1 MAISVLKQAL
11 EIEELVGSRQ
21 GQALLRA
28 EAIVP
33 GAGRDAIETLMSE
46 ASLVIGQVDVQEG
59 RVVLEGTALC
69 QAVYRQGEEAAL
81 RSLTAQAQL
90 NHAFELPGAAGDMPC
105 RVAGEVEH
113 VEAKYENGHMVF
125 LVSVGLKLQV
135 WKLTPAEIVTGI
147 EGSPALETDS
157 ETVRSVRLAAEAGAD
172 TLLNET
178 VSLPA
183 ALNARAALM
192 SWGTVTIEGVEPDLG
207 GVRVHGKLNVEALV
221 SSGVAGR
228 PVALIKVPLS
238 FERLVEMPDWLVEN
252 VYATAHLDR
261 LDARVETDDE
271 DDATDGE
278 DDADLRIEADVA
290 LSVKAVTAS
299 EAAALSDAY
308 VTRGPS
314 LKIETQAISPCV
326 AIERA
331 QVSEA
336 FRGTLLLPENAPGAG
351 TVLAVRVRPVVGGW
365 GVDAGRTTIDGVLE
379 ATVLYMPGGSD
390 RISSAQSELP
400 FSLQVQG
407 ELDDS
412 SWVTVEALSAEAN
425 ALMSDRLE
433 LRCLLSVSAET
444 RVTKEYRLLSGAQ
457 EGEDVKKRPGIV
469 LFWPGCDD
477 DIWSIGKR
485 YNVSVE
491 DVRAMNGGTDII
503 RQGKALVLKI

>member
-46 ASLVIGQVDVQEG
+46 ANLVIGQVDVQEG
-59 RVVLEGTALC
+59 RVVLEGTAHC
-69 QAVYRQGEEAAL
+69 QAVYRQGGEATL

-90 NHAFELPGAAGDMPC
+90 NHAFELPGAARDMPC

-125 LVSVGLKLQV
+125 LVSVGLKLQL
-135 WKLTPAEIVTGI
+135 WRLTPAEIVTGI
-147 EGSPALETDS
+147 EGVESLET
-157 ETVRSVRLAAEAGAD
+157 ETETIRSVRLAAEAGVE
-172 TLLNET
+172 TLVSET
-178 VSLPA
+178 IALPA
-183 ALNARAALM
+183 ALDARTALM
-192 SWGTVTIEGVEPDLG
+192 DWATVTVEGVSADLG
-207 GVRVHGKLNVEALV
+207 GVLVRGKVNVEALIG
-221 SSGVAGR
+221 SGVTGR

-238 FERLVEMPDWLVEN
+238 FERLVEMPDWLCEN
-252 VYATAHLDR
+252 VYATARINR
-261 LDARVETDDE
+261 LDTRVEESEEDE
-271 DDATDGE
+271 DAE
-278 DDADLRIEADVA
+278 MRIEAEVA
-290 LSVKAVTAS
+290 ISVKAIAAS
-299 EAAALSDAY
+299 EAEALADAY
-308 VTRGPS
+308 TTRGPS
-314 LKIETQAISPCV
+314 LNVQTQTLTPCV
-326 AIERA
+326 SIERA
-331 QVSEA
+331 QASEA
-336 FRGTLLLPENAPGAG
+336 FHGTLLLPENAPGAG

-390 RISSAQSELP
+390 RVASAQSEMP
-400 FSLQVQG
+400 FSVSVQG

-412 SWVTVEALSAEAN
+412 SWVTVEAASAEAN

-433 LRCLLSVSAET
+433 LRCVLDVGAET
-444 RVTKEYRLLSGAQ
+444 RVTRAYRLLSDAE

-469 LFWPGCDD
+469 LFWPGEEDD
-477 DIWSIGKR
+477 VWSIGKR

-491 DVRAMNGGTDII
+491 DVRAMNGGTDVI
-503 RQGKALVLKI
+503 RQGRALVLKI

>member
-113 VEAKYENGHMVF
+113 VEARYENGHMVF

-147 EGSPALETDS
+147 EGSPALETET
-157 ETVRSVRLAAEAGAD
+157 ETVRSVRLAAESGVD
-172 TLLNET
+172 TLLSET

-183 ALNARAALM
+183 ALDARAALM
-192 SWGTVTIEGVEPDLG
+192 GWGTMTVEGVEPDLG
-207 GVRVHGKLNVEALV
+207 GVRVRGKLHVEALV
-221 SSGVAGR
+221 SSGVSGR

-252 VYATAHLDR
+252 VYATARLNHLET
-261 LDARVETDDE
+261 RVEASEDDDE
-271 DDATDGE
+271 
-278 DDADLRIEADVA
+278 ADVDMRIEAEVHI
-290 LSVKAVTAS
+290 SVKAVTAT
-299 EAAALSDAY
+299 EAAALTDAY
-308 VTRGPS
+308 ATKGPS
-314 LKIETQAISPCV
+314 LKIETQQLTPCV

-331 QVSEA
+331 QASEA
-336 FRGTLLLPENAPGAG
+336 FRGTLLLPEDAPGAG

-390 RISSAQSELP
+390 RLSSAQSELP
-400 FSLQVQG
+400 FSAQVQG

-433 LRCLLSVSAET
+433 LRCLLSISAET
-444 RVTKEYRLLSGAQ
+444 RVTREYSLLSDAQ

-469 LFWPGCDD
+469 LFWPGCGD

-491 DVRAMNGGTDII
+491 DVRAMNGGTDVI
-503 RQGKALVLKI
+503 REGKALVLKI

>member
-46 ASLVIGQVDVQEG
+46 ADLVIGQVDVQEG
-59 RVVLEGTALC
+59 RVVLEGTAHC
-69 QAVYRQGEEAAL
+69 QAVYRQGGEASL

-135 WKLTPAEIVTGI
+135 WKLTPAEIVTGV
-147 EGSPALETDS
+147 EGSPALETES
-157 ETVRSVRLAAEAGAD
+157 ETVRSVRLAAESDVD
-172 TLLNET
+172 TLLSET

-183 ALNARAALM
+183 ALDAQTALM
-192 SWGTVTIEGVEPDLG
+192 SWGTVVVEGVEPDLG
-207 GVRVHGKLNVEALV
+207 GVRVRGKLNVEALV
-221 SSGVAGR
+221 ASGVAGR
-228 PVALIKVPLS
+228 PVALIKVPLA

-252 VYATAHLDR
+252 VYATAR
-261 LDARVETDDE
+261 LQRLETRVETGEEDDE
-271 DDATDGE
+271 
-278 DDADLRIEADVA
+278 ADVDMRIEAEVNV
-290 LSVKAVTAS
+290 SVKAVTAS
-299 EAAALSDAY
+299 EAAALTDAY
-308 VTRGPS
+308 ATRGPS
-314 LKIETQAISPCV
+314 VQIEMQEITPCVSIERTQA
-326 AIERA
+326 
-331 QVSEA
+331 SEA

-390 RISSAQSELP
+390 RVASAQSEMP

-433 LRCLLSVSAET
+433 LRCLLNVAAET

-469 LFWPGCDD
+469 LFWPGSDD

-491 DVRAMNGGTDII
+491 DVRAMNGGTDVI

>member
-46 ASLVIGQVDVQEG
+46 ADLVIGQVDVQEG
-59 RVVLEGTALC
+59 RVVLEGTAHC
-69 QAVYRQGEEAAL
+69 QAVYRQGGEASL

-135 WKLTPAEIVTGI
+135 WKLTPAEIVTGV
-147 EGSPALETDS
+147 EGSPALETES
-157 ETVRSVRLAAEAGAD
+157 ETVRSVRLAAESDVD
-172 TLLNET
+172 TLLSET
-178 VSLPA
+178 VLPA
-183 ALNARAALM
+183 GGARRADGADELGHGGGRGRGAGSGRRARARQTQCGSA
-192 SWGTVTIEGVEPDLG
+192 G
-207 GVRVHGKLNVEALV
+207 GKR
-221 SSGVAGR
+221 R
-228 PVALIKVPLS
+228 RRPPVALIKVPLA

-252 VYATAHLDR
+252 VYATAR
-261 LDARVETDDE
+261 LQRLETRVETGEEDDE
-271 DDATDGE
+271 
-278 DDADLRIEADVA
+278 ADVDMRIEAEVNV
-290 LSVKAVTAS
+290 SVKAVTAS
-299 EAAALSDAY
+299 EAAALTDAY
-308 VTRGPS
+308 ATRGPS
-314 LKIETQAISPCV
+314 VQIEMQEITPCV
-326 AIERA
+326 AIERTQA
-331 QVSEA
+331 SEA

-390 RISSAQSELP
+390 RVASAQSEMP

-433 LRCLLSVSAET
+433 LRCLLNVAAET

-469 LFWPGCDD
+469 LFWPGSDD

-491 DVRAMNGGTDII
+491 DVRAMNGGTDVI

>member
-46 ASLVIGQVDVQEG
+46 ADLVIGQVDVQEG
-59 RVVLEGTALC
+59 RVVLEGTAHC
-69 QAVYRQGEEAAL
+69 QAVYRQGGEASL

-135 WKLTPAEIVTGI
+135 WKLTPAEIVTGV
-147 EGSPALETDS
+147 EGSPALETES
-157 ETVRSVRLAAEAGAD
+157 ETVRSVRLAAESDVD
-172 TLLNET
+172 TLLSET

-183 ALNARAALM
+183 ALDAQTALM
-192 SWGTVTIEGVEPDLG
+192 SWGTVVVEGVEPDLG
-207 GVRVHGKLNVEALV
+207 GVRVRGKLNVEALV
-221 SSGVAGR
+221 ASGVAGR
-228 PVALIKVPLS
+228 PVALIKVPLA

-252 VYATAHLDR
+252 VYATAR
-261 LDARVETDDE
+261 LQRLETRVETGEEDDE
-271 DDATDGE
+271 
-278 DDADLRIEADVA
+278 ADVDMRIEAEVNV
-290 LSVKAVTAS
+290 SVKAVTAS
-299 EAAALSDAY
+299 EAAALTDAY
-308 VTRGPS
+308 ATRGPS
-314 LKIETQAISPCV
+314 VQIEMQEITPCVSIERTQA
-326 AIERA
+326 
-331 QVSEA
+331 SEA

-390 RISSAQSELP
+390 RVASAQSEMP

-433 LRCLLSVSAET
+433 LRCLLNVAAET

-469 LFWPGCDD
+469 LFWPGGDD

-491 DVRAMNGGTDII
+491 DVRAMNGGTDVI

>member
-33 GAGRDAIETLMSE
+33 GAGRDSIETLMSE
-46 ASLVIGQVDVQEG
+46 ADLVIGQVDVQEG
-59 RVVLEGTALC
+59 RVVLEGTAHC
-69 QAVYRQGEEAAL
+69 QAVYRQGGEASL

-135 WKLTPAEIVTGI
+135 WKLTPAEIVTGV
-147 EGSPALETDS
+147 EGSPALETES
-157 ETVRSVRLAAEAGAD
+157 ETVRSVRLAAESDVD
-172 TLLNET
+172 TLLSET
-178 VSLPA
+178 VALPA
-183 ALNARAALM
+183 ALDAQTALM
-192 SWGTVTIEGVEPDLG
+192 SWGTVVVEGVEPDLG
-207 GVRVHGKLNVEALV
+207 GVRVRGKLNVEALV
-221 SSGVAGR
+221 ASGVAGR
-228 PVALIKVPLS
+228 PVALIKVPLA

-252 VYATAHLDR
+252 VYATAR
-261 LDARVETDDE
+261 LQRLETRVETGEEDDE
-271 DDATDGE
+271 
-278 DDADLRIEADVA
+278 ADVDMRIEAEVNV
-290 LSVKAVTAS
+290 SVKAVTAS
-299 EAAALSDAY
+299 EAAALTDAY
-308 VTRGPS
+308 ATRGPS
-314 LKIETQAISPCV
+314 VQIEMQEITPCV
-326 AIERA
+326 AIERTQA
-331 QVSEA
+331 SEA

-390 RISSAQSELP
+390 RVASAQSEMP

-433 LRCLLSVSAET
+433 LRCLLNVAAET

-469 LFWPGCDD
+469 LFWPGSDD

-491 DVRAMNGGTDII
+491 DVRAMNGGTDVI

>member
-46 ASLVIGQVDVQEG
+46 ANLVIGQVDVQEG
-59 RVVLEGTALC
+59 RVVLEGTAHC
-69 QAVYRQGEEAAL
+69 QAVYRQGGEATL

-90 NHAFELPGAAGDMPC
+90 NHAFELPGAASDMPC

-125 LVSVGLKLQV
+125 LVSVGLKLQL
-135 WKLTPAEIVTGI
+135 WRLTPAEIVTGI
-147 EGSPALETDS
+147 EGSQNLETES
-157 ETVRSVRLAAEAGAD
+157 ETIRSVRLAAEASVE
-172 TLLNET
+172 TLLQES

-183 ALNARAALM
+183 ALDARTALM
-192 SWGTVTIEGVEPDLG
+192 DWGTVTVEGVEPDLG
-207 GVRVHGKLNVEALV
+207 GVRVRGKLNVEALIG
-221 SSGVAGR
+221 SGVTGR

-238 FERLVEMPDWLVEN
+238 FERLVEMPDWLCDN
-252 VYATAHLDR
+252 VYATARLDR
-261 LDARVETDDE
+261 LSTRVEESEEDDE
-271 DDATDGE
+271 A
-278 DDADLRIEADVA
+278 DADMRIEAEVSV
-290 LSVKAVTAS
+290 SVKAVTAS
-299 EAAALSDAY
+299 EAEALTDAY
-308 VTRGPS
+308 ATKGPS
-314 LKIETQAISPCV
+314 LAIETQTLTPCV

-331 QVSEA
+331 QASEA
-336 FRGTLLLPENAPGAG
+336 FHGTLLLPENAPGAG

-365 GVDAGRTTIDGVLE
+365 GVDAGRTTIDGILE

-390 RISSAQSELP
+390 RVASAQSEMP
-400 FSLQVQG
+400 FSITVQG

-412 SWVTVEALSAEAN
+412 SWVTVEAVSAEAN

-433 LRCLLSVSAET
+433 LRCLLNVSAET
-444 RVTKEYRLLSGAQ
+444 RVTKEYCLLSGVE

-491 DVRAMNGGTDII
+491 DVRTMNGGSDVI

>member
-33 GAGRDAIETLMSE
+33 GAGRDAIETLMAE
-46 ASLVIGQVDVQEG
+46 ADLVIGQVDVQEG
-59 RVVLEGTALC
+59 RVVLEGTAHC
-69 QAVYRQGEEAAL
+69 QAVYRQGDDASL
-81 RSLTAQAQL
+81 RALTAQAQL

-113 VEAKYENGHMVF
+113 VEARYENGHMVF

-147 EGSPALETDS
+147 EGSPALETET
-157 ETVRSVRLAAEAGAD
+157 ETVRSVRLAAESGVD
-172 TLLNET
+172 TLLSET

-183 ALNARAALM
+183 ALDARAALM
-192 SWGTVTIEGVEPDLG
+192 GWGTMTVEGVEPDLG
-207 GVRVHGKLNVEALV
+207 GVRVRGKLNVEALV
-221 SSGVAGR
+221 ASGVAGR
-228 PVALIKVPLS
+228 PVALIKVPLA

-252 VYATAHLDR
+252 VYATAR
-261 LDARVETDDE
+261 LQRLETRVETGEEDDE
-271 DDATDGE
+271 
-278 DDADLRIEADVA
+278 ADVDMRIEAEVNV
-290 LSVKAVTAS
+290 SVKAVTAS
-299 EAAALSDAY
+299 EAAALTDAY
-308 VTRGPS
+308 ATRGPS
-314 LKIETQAISPCV
+314 VQIEMQEITPCVSIERTQA
-326 AIERA
+326 
-331 QVSEA
+331 SEA

-390 RISSAQSELP
+390 RVASAQSEMP

-433 LRCLLSVSAET
+433 LRCLLNVAAET

-469 LFWPGCDD
+469 LFWPGSDD

-491 DVRAMNGGTDII
+491 DVRAMNGGTDVI

>member
-147 EGSPALETDS
+147 EGSPALQTDS

-183 ALNARAALM
+183 ALDARAALM

-252 VYATAHLDR
+252 VYATAR
-261 LDARVETDDE
+261 LQRLETRVETGEEDDE
-271 DDATDGE
+271 
-278 DDADLRIEADVA
+278 ADVDMRIEAEVNV
-290 LSVKAVTAS
+290 SVKAVTAS
-299 EAAALSDAY
+299 EAAALTDAY
-308 VTRGPS
+308 ATRGPS
-314 LKIETQAISPCV
+314 VQIEMQEITPCV
-326 AIERA
+326 AIERTQA
-331 QVSEA
+331 SEA

-390 RISSAQSELP
+390 RVASAQSEMP

-433 LRCLLSVSAET
+433 LRCLLNVAAET

-469 LFWPGCDD
+469 LFWPGSDD

-491 DVRAMNGGTDII
+491 DVRAMNGGTDVI